1 MSGYSDDEYAALIAS
16 LIEAA
21 RTNYAAFVSLVH
33 RPNYKH
39 STFSYRVCKAIDQFV
54 DDVLAGKR
62 PILVLEA
69 PPQHG
74 KSSLVSRCLPPY
86 LYGRLTGALPAV
98 RVASASYA
106 QTLANSFARDVKSTM
121 LEPIY
126 REIFPQVSMIG
137 FRGAVDRSDEFTVP
151 QGGAYKAVGA
161 GGPLTG
167 FPVDCFVGAT
177 LIDTDAGAIR
187 VDKLHA
193 HAKTVKVLSRNQKGG
208 LEYARIK
215 AIGHRETTRLYR
227 ITTEAGRVL
236 EVTGNHPIYAGGR
249 YTAAAELTPGDVL
262 LCAVQDDR
270 DAHRGGLHQT
280 VGAEQHFVLQ
290 QDVRGAV
297 EACGEP
303 PLSGLR
309 DENQVARGGA
319 LLGVPGRVLETAN
332 AGPRGSARDG
342 VRDVRQDVH
351 ERLEGGRVAHL
362 QPGLQ
367 RSGTFGAH
375 ARRGEPEIHRRA
387 YKGAGPQA
395 AAQPGS
401 IPVRAAGD
409 TGPRRAQVRDLR
421 LAEELARP
429 PHRREP
435 GAQLILQFTDT
446 VLGLPSVVPQPAHG
460 RSYESDTVRMVEVLD
475 RAAVV
480 YDLQVETNA
489 NLFANGILAHNC
501 AIIDDPTKNA
511 EEALSPV
518 VQDSREAWLDSVVLT
533 RLQLRS
539 GLIIMGT
546 PWSARDLMA
555 RARMKFENEAGRY
568 TFLAFP
574 ALNEPEQI
582 GYNPDLPAGPLV
594 PHLHDRTKLL
604 ELKRNMSEFW
614 WSALYQQQ
622 PMSEVGAI
630 FSKDHV
636 QYYRRAELPKSFAR
650 IIMSVDATFKDGNG
664 TDYVFAGVWGKVI
677 EEGAERV
684 YLLDWR
690 RERLSF
696 TKTSEAIIALK
707 NKWPRVNKIYIEEA
721 ANGAALIDMLSKH
734 FPQIVGVP
742 PLGSKEARA
751 HATSWVWDNK
761 QVFLP
766 HPEESPGIVP
776 VVAEI
781 TSFPD
786 TVTGHDDSVDGMS
799 IALHELMLRNP
810 IASMITKEI
819 LKQAQA
825 QTRR

>member
-1 MSGYSDDEYAALIAS
+1 MSGYSDTEYTALIAS
-16 LIEAA
+16 MVEAA

-39 STFSYRVCKAIDQFV
+39 SIFSYKVCKAIDQFV

-62 PILVLEA
+62 PVLLLEA

-86 LYGRLTGALPAV
+86 LYGRLTGRLPAV

-137 FRGAVDRSDEFTVP
+137 FRGAVDRSDEFSIP
-151 QGGAYKAVGA
+151 LGGAYKAVGA

-167 FPVDCFVGAT
+167 FPVDVG
-177 LIDTDAGAIR
+177 
-187 VDKLHA
+187 
-193 HAKTVKVLSRNQKGG
+193 
-208 LEYARIK
+208 
-215 AIGHRETTRLYR
+215 
-227 ITTEAGRVL
+227 
-236 EVTGNHPIYAGGR
+236 
-249 YTAAAELTPGDVL
+249 
-262 LCAVQDDR
+262 
-270 DAHRGGLHQT
+270 
-280 VGAEQHFVLQ
+280 
-290 QDVRGAV
+290 
-297 EACGEP
+297 
-303 PLSGLR
+303 
-309 DENQVARGGA
+309 
-319 LLGVPGRVLETAN
+319 
-332 AGPRGSARDG
+332 
-342 VRDVRQDVH
+342 
-351 ERLEGGRVAHL
+351 
-362 QPGLQ
+362 
-367 RSGTFGAH
+367 
-375 ARRGEPEIHRRA
+375 
-387 YKGAGPQA
+387 
-395 AAQPGS
+395 
-401 IPVRAAGD
+401 
-409 TGPRRAQVRDLR
+409 
-421 LAEELARP
+421 
-429 PHRREP
+429 
-435 GAQLILQFTDT
+435 
-446 VLGLPSVVPQPAHG
+446 
-460 RSYESDTVRMVEVLD
+460 
-475 RAAVV
+475 
-480 YDLQVETNA
+480 
-489 NLFANGILAHNC
+489 
-501 AIIDDPTKNA
+501 IIDDPTKNA
-511 EEALSPV
+511 EEALSAV

-555 RARMKFENEAGRY
+555 RARAKFENEAGRY

-582 GYNPDLPAGPLV
+582 GYNPELPAGPLV

-622 PMSEVGAI
+622 PMSEVGSI
-630 FSKDHV
+630 FSKEHV
-636 QYYRRAELPKSFAR
+636 QYYRRAELPESFAR
-650 IIMSVDATFKDGNG
+650 VIMSVDATFKDGNG

-696 TKTSEAIIALK
+696 TKTSEAIIALR
-707 NKWPRVNKIYIEEA
+707 NKWPRCSKIYIEEA

-786 TVTGHDDSVDGMS
+786 TVTSHDDSVDGMT
-799 IALHELMLRNP
+799 IALHQLMLKNP
-810 IASMITKEI
+810 IAAMITRDV

-825 QTRR
+825 RR